1 MRYIGLV
8 VLISC
13 GLAACQSHQSVEQQ
27 PAKVVS
33 TLDPIDFKKKIRWF
47 MKSLN
52 NIKLHHSLPDLG
64 SIKSRGNT
72 LSWLSLRI
80 LKLR

>member
-27 PAKVVS
+27 SVKVV
-33 TLDPIDFKKKIRWF
+33 
-47 MKSLN
+47 
-52 NIKLHHSLPDLG
+52 
-64 SIKSRGNT
+64 
-72 LSWLSLRI
+72 
-80 LKLR
+80 